1 MRFYFFNLYPYI
13 LVSLHHRTVR
23 TSERS
28 IHGWRFAGTAMQ
40 PIQRVAIV
48 GAGNMG
54 SGIAQKTAQEEFDV
68 QMVDREQQWVDR
80 GQGIIRDFLSEAVER
95 RIFSPAQVEAIQG
108 RITGV
113 VGVENTAANTD
124 LVIEAVFEDFDIKT
138 AVFNTLD
145 SACGPET
152 ILASN
157 TSSLSVNALA
167 EATGRADRFVGLH
180 FFYHPAKNR
189 LVEVIPAE
197 ASSAET
203 VEKVVQY
210 CKMLGKVVIV
220 CGDRPGFVVNR
231 FFVPWLNEACL
242 LLEEG
247 VATAAQIDAAACK
260 AFRIGL
266 GPFGLMNLTGP
277 PIALHSTDY
286 LAEQLHTPRYNG
298 AQNLRDLIEANEHWD
313 VSGEQTYS
321 SEQYAAVAE
330 RLYGVVFGVAAQ
342 IVEEGVCSMEDV
354 DRGAKVGLRWARG
367 PFEMMNRVGIQEA
380 HRMAQAYADLSAES
394 DPERSWTVPE
404 YFSEQAQANQGWN
417 FSYVDVSI
425 ESGVAT
431 LTINRPEAMNAL
443 NETVVG
449 QLNDALDLVN
459 ADAEVHTIVLDGAGK
474 AFVAGADVKFF
485 VDKIRAESIPD
496 IVTFTADGHTMLNK
510 LESSK
515 KTTVA
520 LTTGLALGGGL
531 ELALACDYR
540 IGTRRTQFRFPETSI
555 GIYPGLGGTQ
565 RPARICGIPAAR
577 WSVLAGNFMDAQT
590 GYDLGLLTHLVDV
603 ASVDSC
609 VAELAS
615 AGKPDNKYPGA
626 PTNPSS
632 PAAAFAASFYSDEN
646 MASILNGTCPEG
658 FDSED
663 KIVSR
668 QLKSLSRTAPI
679 ALNMASD
686 LIDATSTTEL
696 PAGLQME
703 LDRLTD
709 IFSTTDS
716 LEGLSALIEG
726 RKPSYSN
733 S

>member
-1 MRFYFFNLYPYI
+1 
-13 LVSLHHRTVR
+13 
-23 TSERS
+23 
-28 IHGWRFAGTAMQ
+28 MQ

-80 GQGIIRDFLSEAVER
+80 GQGIIRDFLSEAVDR

-113 VGVENTAANTD
+113 VGVENTAVDTD

-138 AVFNTLD
+138 AVFTTLD
-145 SACGPET
+145 AACGPNT

-189 LVEVIPAE
+189 LVEVIPA
-197 ASSAET
+197 ASSSPET
-203 VEKVVQY
+203 IEKVVQY

-247 VATAAQIDAAACK
+247 VATAAQIDAAARK

-286 LAEQLHTPRYNG
+286 LAEQLHTPRYVG
-298 AQNLRDLIEANEHWD
+298 AQNLRDLIDANEQWD
-313 VSGEQTYS
+313 VSGDEAYTA
-321 SEQYAAVAE
+321 EQYTSVAE

-367 PFEMMNRVGIQEA
+367 PFEMMNRVGIKEA
-380 HRMAQAYADLSAES
+380 HSMASAYAHLSAES
-394 DPERSWTVPE
+394 DPEQAWKVPT
-404 YFSEQAQANQGWN
+404 FFTDQANAGKAWD
-417 FSYVDVSI
+417 FSYVDTTI
-425 ESGVAT
+425 ENGVAT

-443 NETVVG
+443 NETVVN
-449 QLNDALDLVN
+449 QLSEALDVAN
-459 ADAEVHTIVLDGAGK
+459 ADASVHTIVLDGAGK

-485 VDKIRAESIPD
+485 VDKIRADAIPD
-496 IVTFTADGHTMLNK
+496 IVTFTADGHVMLNK
-510 LESSK
+510 LESSS
-515 KTTVA
+515 KTTIA

-555 GIYPGLGGTQ
+555 GIYPGLGGSQ

-577 WSVLAGNFMDAQT
+577 WCVLAGNFMDAQT

-603 ASVDSC
+603 AAVDGC
-609 VAELAS
+609 VANLAS
-615 AGKPDNKYPGA
+615 TGKPGDKYPGR
-626 PTNPSS
+626 
-632 PAAAFAASFYSDEN
+632 PANQESKIAQFASAFFSDEN
-646 MASILNGTCPEG
+646 MPAIMNGACPEG
-658 FDSED
+658 FDAEE
-663 KIVSR
+663 KGIAR
-668 QLKSLSRTAPI
+668 QMKSLSRAAPI
-679 ALNMASD
+679 ALKMASD
-686 LIDATSTTEL
+686 LIDSTASTSL
-696 PAGLQME
+696 AVGLQME
-703 LDRLTD
+703 LDQLTD
-709 IFSTTDS
+709 IFSTKDS

-726 RKPSYSN
+726 RKPTYTN
-733 S
+733 A

>member
-1 MRFYFFNLYPYI
+1 
-13 LVSLHHRTVR
+13 
-23 TSERS
+23 
-28 IHGWRFAGTAMQ
+28 MQ

-54 SGIAQKTAQEEFDV
+54 SGIAQKSAQEEFDV

-80 GQGIIRDFLSEAVER
+80 GQNIIANFLTEAVER
-95 RIFSPAQVEAIQG
+95 RIFSEQQVDAIKE

-113 VGVENTAANTD
+113 VGVENTAEDTD

-138 AVFNTLD
+138 AVFKTLD
-145 SACGPET
+145 EACGENT

-167 EATGRADRFVGLH
+167 EATGRPDRFVGLH

-197 ASSAET
+197 STSQQSIDR
-203 VEKVVQY
+203 VVQY

-247 VATAAQIDAAACK
+247 HGNAAQIDAIACK

-286 LAEQLHTPRYNG
+286 LAEQLDTPRYNG
-298 AQNLRDLIEANEHWD
+298 AANLRDLVSDNRMWEIEAD
-313 VSGEQTYS
+313 ASYS
-321 SEQYAAVAE
+321 EEQYQIISR

-342 IVEEGVCSMEDV
+342 IVDEGVCSMEDV

-367 PFEMMNRVGIQEA
+367 PFELMNKVGVQESFE
-380 HRMAQAYADLSAES
+380 MAKEYQSLCQNVDKNSGWTIPDFFFNQAENDTPW
-394 DPERSWTVPE
+394 D
-404 YFSEQAQANQGWN
+404 
-417 FSYVDVSI
+417 FSYVDTQI
-425 ESGVAT
+425 NNGIAT
-431 LTINRPEAMNAL
+431 ITINRPEAMNAL
-443 NETVVG
+443 NETVVK
-449 QLNDALDLVN
+449 QLGIAVN
-459 ADAEVHTIVLDGAGK
+459 AVNANESVHTIVLDGAGK

-485 VDKIRAESIPD
+485 VDKIRSDSIDD
-496 IVTFTADGHTMLNK
+496 IVEFTSNGHKVLNSIENSTK
-510 LESSK
+510 V
-515 KTTVA
+515 TIA

-531 ELALACDYR
+531 ELALCCDYR

-555 GIYPGLGGTQ
+555 GIYPGLGGSQ
-565 RPARICGIPAAR
+565 RPARISGIPLAR
-577 WSVLAGNFMDAQT
+577 WAVLGGNFMNAQAA
-590 GYDLGLLTHLVDV
+590 YDVGLLTHLVDI
-603 ASVDSC
+603 ADVDKATHNC
-609 VAELAS
+609 VS
-615 AGKPDNKYPGA
+615 NGKPSDKYSGK
-626 PTNPSS
+626 
-632 PAAAFAASFYSDEN
+632 PANENSKVVKFAIDFYRDEN
-646 MASILNGTCPEG
+646 LPILLSGGCPDG
-658 FDSED
+658 YDAED
-663 KIVSR
+663 KTISR
-668 QLKSLSRTAPI
+668 QLKNLKYTAPI
-679 ALNMASD
+679 ALSMASE
-686 LIDATSTTEL
+686 LIDITANTTLEQGLDSEL
-696 PAGLQME
+696 AK
-703 LDRLTD
+703 LTD
-709 IFSTTDS
+709 IFSTRDA

-726 RKPSYSN
+726 RRATYQN

>member
-1 MRFYFFNLYPYI
+1 
-13 LVSLHHRTVR
+13 
-23 TSERS
+23 
-28 IHGWRFAGTAMQ
+28 MQ

-54 SGIAQKTAQEEFDV
+54 SGIVQKSAQEEFDV

-80 GQGIIRDFLSEAVER
+80 GQGIIANFLTEAVER
-95 RIFSPAQVEAIQG
+95 RIFSELQVDAIKG

-113 VGVENTAANTD
+113 VGVENTAENTD

-138 AVFNTLD
+138 AVFKTLD
-145 SACGPET
+145 EACGADT

-167 EATGRADRFVGLH
+167 EATGRPDRFVGLH

-197 ASSAET
+197 STSQQT
-203 VEKVVQY
+203 IDRVVQY

-247 VATAAQIDAAACK
+247 HGNAAQIDAIACK

-286 LAEQLHTPRYNG
+286 LAEQLETPRYNG
-298 AQNLRDLIEANEHWD
+298 AANLRDLVSDNRMWDIEQD
-313 VSGEQTYS
+313 DSYS
-321 SEQYAAVAE
+321 EEQYEVISR

-342 IVEEGVCSMEDV
+342 IVDEGVCSIEDV

-367 PFEMMNRVGIQEA
+367 PFELMNRVGVKASFE
-380 HRMAQAYADLSAES
+380 MAKEYLALCQDEQGESNWKIPQFFTDQASNDSQW
-394 DPERSWTVPE
+394 D
-404 YFSEQAQANQGWN
+404 
-417 FSYVDVSI
+417 FSYVDTSI
-425 ESGVAT
+425 QDGIAT
-431 LTINRPEAMNAL
+431 ITINRPEAMNAL
-443 NETVVG
+443 NETVIE
-449 QLNDALDLVN
+449 QLGRAITSVN
-459 ADAEVHTIVLDGAGK
+459 SNETVHTLVLDGAGK

-485 VDKIRAESIPD
+485 VDKIRSNSIDD
-496 IVTFTADGHTMLNK
+496 IVEFTSNGHKVLNSI
-510 LESSK
+510 ENSP
-515 KTTVA
+515 KTTIA

-531 ELALACDYR
+531 ELALCCDYR

-555 GIYPGLGGTQ
+555 GIYPGLGGSQ
-565 RPARICGIPAAR
+565 RPARISGIPLAR
-577 WSVLAGNFMDAQT
+577 WAVLGGNFMNAQMA
-590 GYDLGLLTHLVDV
+590 YDIGLLTHLVDLAEV
-603 ASVDSC
+603 GQATNSC
-609 VAELAS
+609 IK
-615 AGKPDNKYPGA
+615 AGKPAQKYPGK
-626 PTNPSS
+626 PTNPDSS
-632 PAAAFAASFYSDEN
+632 VVKFASDFYSDAN
-646 MASILNGTCPEG
+646 LTTLLSGGCPEG
-658 FDSED
+658 YDAED
-663 KIVSR
+663 KSISR
-668 QLKSLSRTAPI
+668 QLKNLKYTAPI
-679 ALNMASD
+679 ALSMASE
-686 LIDATSTTEL
+686 LIDITASTTLEQGLDSEL
-696 PAGLQME
+696 AK
-703 LDRLTD
+703 LTD
-709 IFSTTDS
+709 IFSTRDA

-726 RKPSYSN
+726 RRATYNN